1 MADLQVSTH
10 IFKVVDGLSLSID
23 ISKPPNAPK
32 NGIVLI
38 HFHGGFLVLG
48 EKTTF
53 PPHWLIN
60 ACHARGWTY
69 ATPSYRLLPESTGL
83 DILSDTLGA
92 VNWVRQNISDRVI
105 IAGSSAGGYLALA
118 TAAHPSCPKPLA
130 VLSVYGMLDPASD
143 RYIRPGQ
150 ALVNPVE
157 NLSIKLQEI
166 DAATKYGQ
174 VLDRYPFPATRAT
187 DTRHKWIRAL
197 HEAAR
202 YPDVLTRTPALA
214 EQIIDNGV
222 SVIPEEFRP
231 LFPLSFGLKEEFP
244 PTVLL
249 HGDGDVLVGFEQSAA
264 AAEKMVSI
272 GIDVHLERV
281 PGQGHGFDAKTF
293 IDLDAGDAQG
303 DDVGMKDSLRRV
315 IKALEKA
322 YI

>member
-1 MADLQVSTH
+1 MPEFQVSTH
-10 IFKVVDGLSLSID
+10 VFKVVDGLSLSID
-23 ISKPPNAPK
+23 VSKPSSAPK
-32 NGIVLI
+32 NGVVLV

-60 ACHARGWTY
+60 ACHVRGWTY

-83 DILSDTLGA
+83 DILSDTLDA
-92 VNWVRQNISDRVI
+92 VNWVRQSISDRVI
-105 IAGSSAGGYLALA
+105 IAGSSAGGYLAFA
-118 TAAHPSCPKPLA
+118 TAAHPSCLRPLA

-150 ALVNPVE
+150 ALVAPVE
-157 NLSIKLQEI
+157 NLSTTLQEI
-166 DAATKYGQ
+166 DAATKDGQ
-174 VLDRYPFPATRAT
+174 VLDGYPFPATPAT
-187 DTRHKWIRAL
+187 DKRHGWIRAL
-197 HEAAR
+197 HEGAR
-202 YPDVLTRTPALA
+202 YPDVLTRTPGLA
-214 EQIIDNGV
+214 EQIVDNGV
-222 SVIPEEFRP
+222 SVVPEKFRP

-249 HGDGDVLVGFEQSAA
+249 HGDADVLVGIEQSAA

-293 IDLDAGDAQG
+293 IELNAGDAQC
-303 DDVGMKDSLRRV
+303 DDVATRNSLRRV
-315 IKALEKA
+315 VRTLEKA
-322 YI
+322 CS